1 MSDWAAKRFWKETAV
16 QPAEDGAGFEVRL
29 DGRMVRTPAK
39 TPLVLPTRAM
49 AEAIA
54 AEWDAQEGKIKPL
67 SMPVTRGANA
77 ALDKVAEQHSEVAD
91 MIADYGDSD
100 LLCYRAAS
108 PVELIERQT
117 QAWDPLLEWAET
129 ALNARLLPRTGVIHQ
144 PQDDSAIAALRG
156 QVHALDPFEL
166 AAFHDLV
173 AMSGSLI
180 IGFAALHEYAPISQ
194 LWDLSRVDED
204 WQIEQWGK
212 DDEAAELSETKRA
225 AFTAAQTFYQLV
237 HTKS

>member
-16 QPAEDGAGFEVRL
+16 EAAADGAGFEVRL

-49 AEAIA
+49 AEAVA
-54 AEWDAQEGKIKPL
+54 REWDAQEGKINPL
-67 SMPVTRGANA
+67 GMPVTRGANA
-77 ALDKVAEQHSEVAD
+77 ALDKVAAQHSEVAD

-108 PVELIERQT
+108 PAELIARQA
-117 QAWDPLLEWAET
+117 QAWDPLLDWAET
-129 ALNARLLPRTGVIHQ
+129 ALDARLLPRTGVIHQ
-144 PQDDSAIAALRG
+144 PQDSGAIAALRER
-156 QVHALDPFEL
+156 VHALDPFEL

-173 AMSGSLI
+173 AMSGSLV

-194 LWDLSRVDED
+194 LWDLSRIDED

-212 DDEAAELSETKRA
+212 DDEAAELAEVKRA
-225 AFTAAQTFYQLV
+225 AFMSALTFYQLV
-237 HTKS
+237 HTKP

>member
-16 QPAEDGAGFEVRL
+16 QPAEDGAGYEVRL

-39 TPLVLPTRAM
+39 TPLVIPTRAM

-54 AEWDAQEGKIKPL
+54 AEWDAQEGKINPL
-67 SMPVTRGANA
+67 SMPITRGANA
-77 ALDKVAEQHSEVAD
+77 ALDKVAEQHAEVAD

-100 LLCYRAAS
+100 LLCYRAES
-108 PVELIERQT
+108 PVELVARQA
-117 QAWDPLLEWAET
+117 QAWDPLLDWAEG
-129 ALNARLLPRTGVIHQ
+129 ALGARLLPRTGVIHQ
-144 PQDDSAIAALRG
+144 PQDSGAITALRG
-156 QVHALDPFEL
+156 QVHALDPFEI

-173 AMSGSLI
+173 AMSGSLV

-194 LWDLSRVDED
+194 LWDLSRIDED
-204 WQIEQWGK
+204 WQIEQWGA
-212 DDEAAELSETKRA
+212 DEEAAELAEIKRT
-225 AFTAAQTFYQLV
+225 AFMSALTFYQLV